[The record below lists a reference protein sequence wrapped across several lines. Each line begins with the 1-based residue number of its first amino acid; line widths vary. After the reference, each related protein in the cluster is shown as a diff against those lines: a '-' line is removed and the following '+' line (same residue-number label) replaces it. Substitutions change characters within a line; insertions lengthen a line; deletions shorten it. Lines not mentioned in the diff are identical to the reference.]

1 MSKDALN
8 GRKVAILA
16 SDGFEQSE
24 LLKPKQLLEDAG
36 ASTVVIAPDDK
47 QQIKG

>member
-16 SDGFEQSE
+16 NSQPASAVGLLPEQVRDQPNYRS
-24 LLKPKQLLEDAG
+24 
-36 ASTVVIAPDDK
+36 
-47 QQIKG
+47 